1 MTGVTKIRICAL
13 TYSFVLARGVE
24 AKLLALF
31 GLNHLIQREHY
42 EYESIQRHE
51 VRFVRRILGRQRV
64 VYIGQEDVIFE
75 VVVGIQRVLVSEL
88 QHAWK

>member
-1 MTGVTKIRICAL
+1 
-13 TYSFVLARGVE
+13 
-24 AKLLALF
+24 
-31 GLNHLIQREHY
+31 
-42 EYESIQRHE
+42 